1 MPMSLTLSTSRRA
14 SVTYVS
20 ALVAALSLT
29 VAACSSGGSAGAK
42 VATLNDA
49 SGVATSTTVAVN
61 TQEAL
66 LAYASCMRDNGI
78 DMPDPTFDAD
88 GNPTGGG
95 FGGGGN
101 NSGID
106 PRSTEFRTAQ
116 TACSS
121 HLQGL
126 AFGGRRGGNF
136 DRQAIQ
142 DNLNK
147 FTACLRDNGLTV
159 DDVSF
164 GRPPGAEGGAGNGG
178 GFGGGD
184 GPPPGAVTD
193 VSIPVDGS
201 IPPGGFDGP
210 PPGDGGGRGGN
221 GPGGAGFDPTAR
233 IIERLNLDSTDPAV
247 AKAVDACKPLLE
259 AAFTPT
265 STTTPAG

>member
-1 MPMSLTLSTSRRA
+1 MSLTLSTSRRA

-29 VAACSSGGSAGAK
+29 VGACSNDGSAGAK

-66 LAYASCMRDNGI
+66 LAYAGCMRDN
-78 DMPDPTFDAD
+78 
-88 GNPTGGG
+88 GG

-178 GFGGGD
+178 GGFGGGD

-193 VSIPVDGS
+193 GSIPVDGS
-201 IPPGGFDGP
+201 IRRQWPRRRWVRSHCTHNRALEP
-210 PPGDGGGRGGN
+210 
-221 GPGGAGFDPTAR
+221 
-233 IIERLNLDSTDPAV
+233 RLH
-247 AKAVDACKPLLE
+247 
-259 AAFTPT
+259 
-265 STTTPAG
+265 